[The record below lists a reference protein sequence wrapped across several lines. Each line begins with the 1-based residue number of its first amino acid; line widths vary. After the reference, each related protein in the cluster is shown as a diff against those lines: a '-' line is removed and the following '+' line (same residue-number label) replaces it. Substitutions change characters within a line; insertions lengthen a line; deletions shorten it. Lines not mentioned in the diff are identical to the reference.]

1 MPKLEFPKDFLW
13 GASTAAHQVEGAKD
27 NDWTEWE
34 HKNASMLA
42 RESKSRYKKVA
53 NFLFSLP
60 EWSEIEEYATDPL
73 NYISGTSTDHYHR
86 YKEDFDLAKK
96 LNHNAHRFSLS
107 WDRIEPSPGEFNLE
121 ELNHYK
127 SVIMALKE
135 RGITPLVTLWH
146 FANPRWVNSLGT
158 WDNKKV
164 IPAFLRYVE
173 KLAKFYK
180 DDIKYW
186 ITLNEPMVYVAASHL
201 TGMRPPEKASILSSW
216 KATNNLIEAHK
227 KAYEIIKSYIPDSMV
242 GVANNLMFM
251 ESKYP
256 LVYNQLFRRLMNY
269 IYNNRFIAKIEPHQ
283 DFIGINYYFYN
294 LISWTYNKAKYKHK
308 SDMGWGL
315 YPEGI
320 YHVLK
325 QASKYKKPVII
336 TEHGL
341 ADRYDKYRGWYIKET
356 LKYVHKAIQEG
367 VDVRGYLH
375 WSLLDNFEWDFGF
388 WPRFGL
394 IEVDYDTLAR
404 KPRPSAYELAKII
417 KENGL
422 EI

>member
-1 MPKLEFPKDFLW
+1 
-13 GASTAAHQVEGAKD
+13 
-27 NDWTEWE
+27 
-34 HKNASMLA
+34 
-42 RESKSRYKKVA
+42 
-53 NFLFSLP
+53 
-60 EWSEIEEYATDPL
+60 
-73 NYISGTSTDHYHR
+73 
-86 YKEDFDLAKK
+86 
-96 LNHNAHRFSLS
+96 
-107 WDRIEPSPGEFNLE
+107 
-121 ELNHYK
+121 
-127 SVIMALKE
+127 
-135 RGITPLVTLWH
+135 
-146 FANPRWVNSLGT
+146 
-158 WDNKKV
+158 
-164 IPAFLRYVE
+164 
-173 KLAKFYK
+173 
-180 DDIKYW
+180 
-186 ITLNEPMVYVAASHL
+186 
-201 TGMRPPEKASILSSW
+201 
-216 KATNNLIEAHK
+216 
-227 KAYEIIKSYIPDSMV
+227 
-242 GVANNLMFM
+242 
-251 ESKYP
+251 
-256 LVYNQLFRRLMNY
+256 
-269 IYNNRFIAKIEPHQ
+269 
-283 DFIGINYYFYN
+283 
-294 LISWTYNKAKYKHK
+294 
-308 SDMGWGL
+308 MGWGL